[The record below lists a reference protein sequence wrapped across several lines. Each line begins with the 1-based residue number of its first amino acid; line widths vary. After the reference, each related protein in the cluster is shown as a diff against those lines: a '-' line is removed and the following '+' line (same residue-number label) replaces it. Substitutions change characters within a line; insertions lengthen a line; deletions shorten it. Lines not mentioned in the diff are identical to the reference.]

1 MQMYKYDSVDWSYL
15 VNGVSKLYDK
25 HENDWK
31 TSGRDCM
38 TNFIDNDLTPCFGG
52 NGIPVACFTQTR
64 EQIRLCGKYEQDR
77 EDFISYN
84 IVAVRLVVA
93 LGLITTVK
101 KILGN
106 NYTLSYGTFK
116 DDGTLVEM
124 KYNTSK
130 GVKTIFID
138 DLPIALFGLDIK
150 QIEELYLTNNSG
162 VILDKNKSFNSSHVM
177 NQVISYNIHLGPQV
191 LRRGLDPWEDYT
203 NFQAICTDLSKLSK
217 AAKATVGDLLTIVV
231 D

>member
-1 MQMYKYDSVDWSYL
+1 
-15 VNGVSKLYDK
+15 
-25 HENDWK
+25 
-31 TSGRDCM
+31 M

-64 EQIRLCGKYEQDR
+64 EQIRLRGSYEQDR

-84 IVAVRLVVA
+84 LVAVRLVVA
-93 LGLITTVK
+93 LGLITIVK
-101 KILGN
+101 RILGN

-138 DLPIALFGLDIK
+138 DLPIALFGLGIK
-150 QIEELYLTNNSG
+150 QFEELYLTNNSG
-162 VILDKNKSFNSSHVM
+162 VIIDKNKSFNSSHAI
-177 NQVISYNIHLGPQV
+177 NQVISYNIHLGHQ
-191 LRRGLDPWEDYT
+191 GLDPLYEY
-203 NFQAICTDLSKLSK
+203 NSFQDIYKEFSAANKL
-217 AAKATVGDLLTIVV
+217 VGGGLLTILVA
-231 D
+231 